1 MGLNRKNILVLG
13 LTGMLGHTL
22 FRYFINRNQY
32 NVAGTLKTF
41 VPSQFLGLHNIENIF
56 SNVDANDVSAIEK
69 VFFHFQPDVVINCIG
84 LIKQLPLSENIS
96 QSIYINSVFPHLVS
110 ALCKKNRTKLIHFST
125 DCVFSGSKGFYSES
139 DIPDGSDLYARTKIL
154 GEITDSSVIT
164 LRSSLIGHELKSKHS
179 LLEWFLSQENSIY
192 GYKNVIFSGL
202 PCVEMAR
209 IVHDYVIPNNDLS
222 GILHVSSKPISK
234 FDLLNLISKIYEKK
248 IHIKVDEQKKIDLSL
263 DSNLF
268 KNLTGYSSPEWLDLI
283 NFMFL
288 DWRNY
293 YKTS

>member
-1 MGLNRKNILVLG
+1 MDLSRKNILVLG

-110 ALCKKNRTKLIHFST
+110 ALCKKNHTKLIHFST

-154 GEITDSSVIT
+154 GEIADSSVIT
-164 LRSSLIGHELKSKHS
+164 LRSSLIGHELNSKHS

-283 NFMFL
+283 DFMFL